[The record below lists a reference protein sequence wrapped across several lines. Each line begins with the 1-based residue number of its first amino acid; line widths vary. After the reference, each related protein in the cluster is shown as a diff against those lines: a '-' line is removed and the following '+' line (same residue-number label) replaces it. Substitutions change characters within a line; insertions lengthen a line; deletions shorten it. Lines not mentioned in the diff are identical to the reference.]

1 MTKTSYTLASSHSDA
16 VYPYYIV
23 PETGTPVYP
32 FRHSCRAPSAVAESL
47 ARELDKVL
55 SNDNFNVFTDVCFKF
70 SDGGYT
76 YPASIIIRGGGESCV
91 AVNVEIDEPYS
102 LPDFVPRH
110 YLEDSTDSHRDHL
123 MSANGWIVVRLA
135 EKQVAESVD
144 VCCRYIVSII
154 NALKI
159 LPLVGGTAGVAGK
172 PAPVR
177 KCSRVSAEYAAKC
190 GAREDYLMRAGFA
203 LPEMERYADN
213 APLTSEEREIISL
226 TTPDETAAYAPDNI
240 LKYNAEHR
248 HERDSDIAFIPDTHT
263 YLYKG
268 CDKLKSVTTVI
279 SELFPAFDS
288 LGMAEKKARE
298 EDCSPNVFLDKWA
311 CASREAAETGTHMH
325 AQIEKYF
332 LGQKTN
338 STLHLRFDL
347 PTLKCD
353 KYVDI
358 GKELKFFNDFI
369 SRANVNPYR
378 TEWPIFDTE
387 ARIAG
392 SPDLIA
398 EKNGQLLMFDWKR
411 STKVV
416 DAVAGRGI
424 NGVANLKCWNRYGFG
439 AFSALPDCSFV
450 HYSLQQA
457 VYKRIL
463 ARNYGIDIARTFLV
477 VLHPQYEHFYIVE
490 TMDVEEYVDRIF
502 KSVF

>member
-1 MTKTSYTLASSHSDA
+1 MTKTLYSLASSHSDA

-23 PETGTPVYP
+23 PGTGTPIYP
-32 FRHSCRAPSAVAESL
+32 FRHSNRVSSPVADCL
-47 ARELDKVL
+47 ACELKKVL
-55 SNDNFNVFTDVCFKF
+55 SCADFDVFTDACFKF
-70 SDGGYT
+70 ADGGYT
-76 YPASIIIRGGGESCV
+76 YLASIVIRSRGEGCV
-91 AVNVEIDEPYS
+91 AVDVEIDEPYS
-102 LPDFVPRH
+102 FPDFMPRH

-123 MSANGWIVVRLA
+123 MCSNGWIVVRLS
-135 EKQVAESVD
+135 EKQVVESVG
-144 VCCRYIVSII
+144 VCCEYIVAII
-154 NALKI
+154 NALKV
-159 LPLVGGTAGVAGK
+159 LPLVGGGTSLRSK
-172 PAPVR
+172 PTPVR
-177 KCSRVSAEYAAKC
+177 KFSRVSAEFAAKS
-190 GAREDYLMRAGFA
+190 GVREDYLMRAGFA
-203 LPEMERYADN
+203 QFEMKGYADVS
-213 APLTSEEREIISL
+213 PLTPEEKEIINL
-226 TTPDETAAYAPDNI
+226 TTPDDTAAYAPDNLI
-240 LKYNAEHR
+240 AYNAEHG
-248 HERDSDIAFIPDTHT
+248 HERDGGIAFIPDTHT

-279 SELFPAFDS
+279 SELFPAFDA

-332 LGQKTN
+332 LGQKIN
-338 STLHLRFDL
+338 SSLHLRFDL

-369 SRANVNPYR
+369 SRANIKPYR
-378 TEWPIFDTE
+378 TEWPIYDAK

-439 AFSALPDCSFV
+439 EFSALPDCSFV

-463 ARNYGIDIARTFLV
+463 ARNYGINIARTFLV

-490 TMDVEEYVDRIF
+490 TMDVEKYVDRLF
-502 KSVF
+502 DCVL